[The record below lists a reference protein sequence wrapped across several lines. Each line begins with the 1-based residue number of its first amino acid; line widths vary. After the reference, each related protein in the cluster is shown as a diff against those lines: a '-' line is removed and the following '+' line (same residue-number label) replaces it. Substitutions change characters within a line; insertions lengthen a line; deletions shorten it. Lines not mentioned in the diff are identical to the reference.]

1 MITRALLVVGLAGA
15 VTTVAADD
23 SFPWEHD
30 FETARAIAQ
39 ATGRPIMIDFW
50 ATWCGPCKIMNAKTF
65 PDPRVIEKSAA
76 VVPLKQDVDNEGK
89 QLAERYGI
97 TAYPTI
103 LFIDAEGKVQDKII
117 GAVPAGPFAEKLDG
131 VSYNELVQAKM
142 VLRKAPD
149 NGEANARIAAAYAMR
164 GEFES
169 AAAAMDK
176 ARAAGYQGGY
186 LARANLNAG
195 DYHLRRGKLDEAL
208 SAFRKADH
216 PRYDDAI
223 RAYAKLRMLELYQR
237 QKDASRAERTAKSLL
252 RLKDAPEPFLRR
264 AREVLKESE

>member
-1 MITRALLVVGLAGA
+1 MMARVMLAMGLAGA
-15 VTTVAADD
+15 AATASADD

-50 ATWCGPCKIMNAKTF
+50 ATWCGPCKMMNAKTF

-76 VVPLKQDVDNEGK
+76 VVPLKQDVDREGR
-89 QLAERYGI
+89 QLAERYKI
-97 TAYPTI
+97 TGYPTI
-103 LFIDAEGKVQDKII
+103 LFIDADGNVQDKIV
-117 GAVPAGPFAEKLDG
+117 GAMPAAPFAEKLDG

-149 NGEANARIAAAYAMR
+149 NGEANARAAAAYAMR
-164 GEFES
+164 GEFDF
-169 AAAAMDK
+169 AAAAMKK
-176 ARAAGYQGGY
+176 AQEAGYEGVY

-195 DYHLRRGKLDEAL
+195 DYHLRRGQLDEAL
-208 SAFRKADH
+208 AAFRKADH

-237 QKDASRAERTAKSLL
+237 QNDASRAERTAKSLL

-264 AREVLKESE
+264 VREALKESE